1 MGVACVASPC
11 KIDLIGLVVGVK
23 VNQSETGKEAL
34 FVFVLFFFSSLCVLS
49 DWFQPIS

>member
-23 VNQSETGKEAL
+23 VNQSETGKEAF
-34 FVFVLFFFSSLCVLS
+34 FVFFFSSLCVLS